1 MELTFSLSWNE
12 KVVEVC
18 DYLPCVQVGL
28 LQNRPGRDDR
38 LLGNGCILYI
48 SNVFIKT
55 SWAAPE
61 EAQEGR
67 EIVRK
72 Q

>member
-28 LQNRPGRDDR
+28 LQNRPGRYMENIWKMLQKR
-38 LLGNGCILYI
+38 PRRCEKLLGNED
-48 SNVFIKT
+48 T
-55 SWAAPE
+55 SVME
-61 EAQEGR
+61 FYSF
-67 EIVRK
+67 
-72 Q
+72 